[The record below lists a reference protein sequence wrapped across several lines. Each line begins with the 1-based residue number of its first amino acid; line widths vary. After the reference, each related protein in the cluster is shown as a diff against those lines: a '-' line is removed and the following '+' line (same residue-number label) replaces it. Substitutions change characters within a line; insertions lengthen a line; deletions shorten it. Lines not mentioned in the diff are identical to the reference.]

1 MARLMNKKCFSGKGN
16 DFFFL
21 ILWRNPDNRMGMFW
35 KSLALS
41 VLLLVGSGF
50 DGWATEVVSS
60 AKQTRAVTQEVEKT
74 EIVAYENRIKISAA
88 PVNSVIEIFSVVGIK
103 VKEIRVSQPDG
114 EYALDLPKGYYIIRL
129 NDVVRKI
136 VIR

>member
-1 MARLMNKKCFSGKGN
+1 
-16 DFFFL
+16 
-21 ILWRNPDNRMGMFW
+21 MGMFW

-41 VLLLVGSGF
+41 ALLLMGNGI
-50 DGWATEVVSS
+50 DGWATEVVPS

-88 PVNSVIEIFSVVGIK
+88 PVNSVIEIYSVVGIK
-103 VKEIRVSQPDG
+103 MKEIRDSQPDG

>member
-1 MARLMNKKCFSGKGN
+1 MNTFG
-16 DFFFL
+16 
-21 ILWRNPDNRMGMFW
+21 
-35 KSLALS
+35 KSLALAA
-41 VLLLVGSGF
+41 LLCFGCGF
-50 DGWATEVVSS
+50 EGRAVEVVPV
-60 AKQTRAVTQEVEKT
+60 ACEAYALTQEVEKT
-74 EIVAYENRIKISAA
+74 EIVAYENRIKVSGA

>member
-1 MARLMNKKCFSGKGN
+1 
-16 DFFFL
+16 
-21 ILWRNPDNRMGMFW
+21 MGMFW

-41 VLLLVGSGF
+41 ALLLMGNGI
-50 DGWATEVVSS
+50 DGWATEVVPS

-88 PVNSVIEIFSVVGIK
+88 PVNSIEIFSVVGIK